1 MMFAQAYI
9 GTSGWNYRSWRK
21 DFYGNMPQNG
31 WLRFCSQRF
40 TGIEVNATFYRL
52 QEKCTFEKWRDHIPE
67 IFLFAIKGH
76 RYVTCSKELLDLTES
91 LTRCLVSAS
100 PLSKSLAS
108 RFCQVR

>member
-21 DFYGNMPQNG
+21 DFYGNTPQNG

-52 QEKCTFEKWRDHIPE
+52 LEKNTFEKWRDQTPE
-67 IFLFAIKGH
+67 IFRFTIKVQ
-76 RYVTCSKELLDLTES
+76 RYITNTHILLYVEGSIMRCRVLT
-91 LTRCLVSAS
+91 
-100 PLSKSLAS
+100 
-108 RFCQVR
+108 